1 MKKAITIFILV
12 LMALSLFAQ
21 RVEGPKFK
29 YEHGD
34 LTIYADKDTCSQV
47 TIHKVSSD
55 EILKLDEGRSNKWH
69 KEKLSGP
76 YKKQYYTN
84 SGYDL
89 GHLTPSHITSYND
102 TLNYHSFSMLNQAPQ
117 LAQFNR
123 GKWSRLESAVLDTII
138 NKGGDAVIITGVIY
152 NNNKKTYL
160 SGSRVKIPIAWFK
173 VLFIGGQTYAWIGSN
188 INGLITVVTLENVN
202 KMLSMNGNKLI
213 ILK

>member
-1 MKKAITIFILV
+1 M
-12 LMALSLFAQ
+12 
-21 RVEGPKFK
+21 G
-29 YEHGD
+29 
-34 LTIYADKDTCSQV
+34 C
-47 TIHKVSSD
+47 
-55 EILKLDEGRSNKWH
+55 NKWH

-123 GKWSRLESAVLDTII
+123 GKWSRLESAVVDTII